1 MFRFFNRSNKP
12 SSGAEYQTEFR
23 RLSEALWN
31 QFTVGD
37 TPFAELVEAMSAV
50 ENELNRNGGANWTHG
65 DYADY
70 LGIIERCLL
79 PDTQFTPAQLTEIRW
94 AIGEIAA
101 CGRELDELGKSS
113 RSVSR
118 PIDCLVA
125 RVVDW
130 CRAHPQNATND
141 A

>member
-1 MFRFFNRSNKP
+1 MFRFFNRSKKP
-12 SSGAEYQTEFR
+12 SSDAEYQTEFR

-31 QFTVGD
+31 QFTAGD
-37 TPFAELVEAMSAV
+37 TPFEELVEAMSAV
-50 ENELNRNGGANWTHG
+50 ENELNRNGGANWNRG
-65 DYADY
+65 DYDEY
-70 LGIIERCLL
+70 LGTIERHLI
-79 PDTQFTPAQLTEIRW
+79 PDAQFTPTQVTEIRW

-101 CGRELDELGKSS
+101 CGRELDELGESS
-113 RSVSR
+113 RSVAR

-130 CRAHPQNATND
+130 CRAHPQTSTND